1 MHFLGSILGPTD
13 WVFVILYLL
22 VIAGISIWSIRK
34 SKNSPTDYFLA
45 NRNLGWWVIGA
56 SILASNVGS
65 EHIVGLAGTAGK
77 SGTVLGHYELHSWI
91 VLLLGWVFV
100 PFYMRSMV
108 YTMPEFLE
116 RRFNAKARRLL
127 SIIQLLSYVI
137 AKASVTI
144 FAGALV
150 FNQFL
155 GVGFWEGAIILVV
168 VTGVYTVLGGL
179 HAVMYTEAIQAI
191 VLLFGSAVLL
201 YFGLEKAG
209 GWNGLMTSLPKEKLN
224 MFPALSDPKFPWLGI
239 LFASPIVGIWYWC
252 TDQHI
257 VQRCLAGRNEK
268 EARRGTIFAA
278 YLKILPFFIF
288 LIPGLIAYALHAQ
301 GKLQLGL
308 NEKGLTDYNSAF
320 PAMVEQ
326 IMPIGLRGLLA
337 GGLLA
342 ALMSSLASVYNA
354 CSTLFTMDI
363 YQKMKPEA
371 SGKELVR
378 VGRIATVVVVILGMV
393 WIPLMGNISSTLYEY
408 LQSVQSY
415 LAPPIAAVFLLGVFF
430 KRINGKGAFTA
441 MIAGFIIGIIKLT
454 LELFQKDLSGFLH
467 DFATIN
473 FLYFCIYLFLFSIV
487 TMIIV
492 SLLTPKPDD
501 DHIKGLTFA
510 TTVAEDRAA
519 SRASWNKLDV
529 ILSLIVVAIIVSVF
543 TYFSTAGVVN
553 KGKDVHQIAGDFKP
567 AENNGQYLRIRSI
580 GGGDFDVKLVKND
593 STVNV
598 IPAPCEALELAGD
611 TLKCGANKAAWIFV
625 KDDNKLYWN
634 NTEYTR
640 AGK

>member
-1 MHFLGSILGPTD
+1 M
-13 WVFVILYLL
+13 L

-34 SKNSPTDYFLA
+34 SKDSPTDYFLA

-65 EHIVGLAGTAGK
+65 EHIVGLAGSAAN

-100 PFYMRSMV
+100 PFYMRSNV

-116 RRFNAKARRLL
+116 RRFNPQARRLL

-150 FNQFL
+150 FNQIL
-155 GVGFWEGAIILVV
+155 GVDFWTGAIILVI
-168 VTGVYTVLGGL
+168 VTGVYTIFGGL
-179 HAVMYTEAIQAI
+179 HAVMYTEAIQAF
-191 VLLFGSAVLL
+191 VLLGGSAVLL
-201 YFGLEKAG
+201 YLGLDRVG
-209 GWNGLMTSLPKEKLN
+209 GWNGMISSIPAEKLN
-224 MFPALSDPKFPWLGI
+224 MFRPLSDPDFPWAGI
-239 LFASPIVGIWYWC
+239 LFASPIVGVWYWC

-278 YLKILPFFIF
+278 YLKLLPFFIF
-288 LIPGLIAYALHAQ
+288 LIPGLIAFVLHQ
-301 GKLQLGL
+301 
-308 NEKGLTDYNSAF
+308 KGELVLPNNADGTPDYNAAF

-326 IMPIGLRGLLA
+326 IMPVGLRGLLA

-342 ALMSSLASVYNA
+342 ALMASLASVYNA

-363 YQKMKPEA
+363 YQKMKPQA

-378 VGRIATVVVVILGMV
+378 VGRIATGVVVLLGMV
-393 WIPLMGNISSTLYEY
+393 WIPMMGRISNTLYEY

-415 LAPPIAAVFLLGVFF
+415 LAPPIAAVFLFGIFF
-430 KRINGKGAFTA
+430 KRINAAGAYSA
-441 MIAGFIIGIIKLT
+441 MVAGFIIGIIKLT
-454 LELFQKDLSGFLH
+454 LELFQNDLTGVLH

-473 FLYFCIYLFLFSIV
+473 FLYFCIYLFLFSVVWMIV
-487 TMIIV
+487 V
-492 SLLTPKPDD
+492 SLFTPKPSEEQ
-501 DHIKGLTFA
+501 IRGLTFA

-519 SRASWNKLDV
+519 SRASWNSKDV
-529 ILSLIVVAIIVSVF
+529 ILSLIVIAIIVAVF
-543 TYFSTAGVVN
+543 VYFSPLGVA
-553 KGKDVHQIAGDFKP
+553 K
-567 AENNGQYLRIRSI
+567 
-580 GGGDFDVKLVKND
+580 
-593 STVNV
+593 
-598 IPAPCEALELAGD
+598 
-611 TLKCGANKAAWIFV
+611 
-625 KDDNKLYWN
+625 
-634 NTEYTR
+634 
-640 AGK
+640 

>member
-1 MHFLGSILGPTD
+1 MHFLGTID
-13 WVFVILYLL
+13 IIFVILYLL
-22 VIAGISIWSIRK
+22 VIAGVSVWSIRK
-34 SKNSPTDYFLA
+34 SKASPTDYFLA

-65 EHIVGLAGTAGK
+65 EHIVGLAGTAAS
-77 SGTVLGHYELHSWI
+77 SGLVMGHYELHSYI
-91 VLLLGWVFV
+91 VLILGWVFV

-150 FNQFL
+150 FNAFL
-155 GVGFWEGAIILVV
+155 GVDFWTGAIILVV
-168 VTGVYTVLGGL
+168 ITGIYTILGGL
-179 HAVMYTEAIQAI
+179 HTVMYTEAVQAI
-191 VLLFGSAVLL
+191 ILLVGSAVLL
-201 YFGLEKAG
+201 FIGLEKVG
-209 GWNGLMTSLPKEKLN
+209 GWNAMIASVPKEKLN
-224 MFPALSDPKFPWLGI
+224 MFRPLSDPDFPWLGI
-239 LFASPIVGIWYWC
+239 LLASPIVGIWYWC

-257 VQRCLAGRNEK
+257 VQRCLAGKNEK

-278 YLKILPFFIF
+278 YLKLLPFFIF
-288 LIPGLIAYALHAQ
+288 LIPGLIAVAMVNQ
-301 GKLQLGL
+301 GTLT
-308 NEKGLTDYNSAF
+308 LTDNNAAF
-320 PAMVEQ
+320 PTLVKE

-363 YQKMKPEA
+363 YQKMRPEA
-371 SGKELVR
+371 SGKELVK
-378 VGRIATVVVVILGMV
+378 VGRIATGVVVLLGMA
-393 WIPLMGNISSTLYEY
+393 WIPLMGRISGTLYQY

-430 KRINGKGAFTA
+430 KRLNATGAYTA
-441 MIAGFIIGIIKLT
+441 MVVGFIIGIIKLT
-454 LELFQKDLSGFLH
+454 LELFQKDLGGVLL

-487 TMIIV
+487 IMVVV
-492 SLLTPKPDD
+492 SLLTPKPNENQ
-501 DHIKGLTFA
+501 IRGLTFA

-519 SRASWNKLDV
+519 SRASWNKWDV
-529 ILSLIVVAIIVSVF
+529 ILSLIVVAIIISIF
-543 TYFSTAGVVN
+543 IYFSPLGVAG
-553 KGKDVHQIAGDFKP
+553 
-567 AENNGQYLRIRSI
+567 
-580 GGGDFDVKLVKND
+580 
-593 STVNV
+593 
-598 IPAPCEALELAGD
+598 
-611 TLKCGANKAAWIFV
+611 
-625 KDDNKLYWN
+625 
-634 NTEYTR
+634 
-640 AGK
+640 

>member
-1 MHFLGSILGPTD
+1 MHLLGTILGAKD
-13 WVFVILYLL
+13 WIFVILYFI
-22 VIAGISIWSIRK
+22 VIGGISIWSIRK
-34 SKNSPTDYFLA
+34 SKNSPSDYFLA

-65 EHIVGLAGTAGK
+65 EHIVGLAGTAGQ
-77 SGTVLGHYELHSWI
+77 SGTVMGHYELHSWI
-91 VLLLGWVFV
+91 ILVLGWVFV

-155 GVGFWEGAIILVV
+155 GVGFWTGAIILVII
-168 VTGVYTVLGGL
+168 TGIYTVLGGL

-191 VLLFGSAVLL
+191 VLIVGSAVLL
-201 YFGLEKAG
+201 FVGLGKVG
-209 GWNGLMTSLPKEKLN
+209 GWHGLMTVLPKEKLN
-224 MFPALSDPKFPWLGI
+224 MFPPLSDPDFPWAGI
-239 LFASPIVGIWYWC
+239 LFAAPIVGIWYWC

-257 VQRCLAGRNEK
+257 VQRCLAARDEK
-268 EARRGTIFAA
+268 QARRGTIFAA
-278 YLKILPFFIF
+278 YLKLLPFFIF
-288 LIPGLIAYALHAQ
+288 MIPGLIAFALHAQ
-301 GKLQLGL
+301 GKLVLPTNPDGT
-308 NEKGLTDYNSAF
+308 TDYNSSF

-326 IMPIGLRGLLA
+326 IMPFGLRGLLA

-363 YQKMKPEA
+363 YKKMKPET
-371 SGKELVR
+371 SDKELVR
-378 VGRIATVVVVILGMV
+378 VGRIATVVVVLLGMA
-393 WIPLMGNISSTLYEY
+393 WIPLMGRISNTLYQY

-441 MIAGFIIGIIKLT
+441 MVVGFIIGIIKLS
-454 LELFQKDLSGFLH
+454 LELFQNDLTGVLH
-467 DFATIN
+467 QFATIN
-473 FLYFCIYLFLFSIV
+473 LLYFCIYLFLFSIV
-487 TMIIV
+487 LMIIV
-492 SLLTPKPDD
+492 SMLTPKPDNE
-501 DHIKGLTFA
+501 HIKGLTFA

-519 SRASWNKLDV
+519 SRASWNTRDV
-529 ILSLIVVAIIVSVF
+529 ILSLIIVIIVITVF
-543 TYFSTAGVVN
+543 IYFSPLG
-553 KGKDVHQIAGDFKP
+553 IAK
-567 AENNGQYLRIRSI
+567 
-580 GGGDFDVKLVKND
+580 
-593 STVNV
+593 
-598 IPAPCEALELAGD
+598 
-611 TLKCGANKAAWIFV
+611 
-625 KDDNKLYWN
+625 
-634 NTEYTR
+634 
-640 AGK
+640 

>member
-1 MHFLGSILGPTD
+1 MNFLGTVD
-13 WVFVILYLL
+13 WIFLILYML

-77 SGTVLGHYELHSWI
+77 SGTVMGHYELHSWI

-155 GVGFWEGAIILVV
+155 GVDFWTGAIILVV
-168 VTGVYTVLGGL
+168 VTGVYTIFGGL
-179 HAVMYTEAIQAI
+179 HAVMYTEAIQAF
-191 VLLFGSAVLL
+191 VLLIGSAVLL
-201 YFGLEKAG
+201 FLGLDKVG
-209 GWNGLMTSLPKEKLN
+209 GWNNLIAAVPPEKLN
-224 MFPALSDPKFPWLGI
+224 MFRPLSDPDFPWLGI
-239 LFASPIVGIWYWC
+239 LFASPIVGVWYWC

-257 VQRCLAGRNEK
+257 VQRCLAGKNER

-278 YLKILPFFIF
+278 YLKLLPFFIF
-288 LIPGLIAYALHAQ
+288 LIPGLIAYVLHQ
-301 GKLQLGL
+301 RGELILPL
-308 NEKGLTDYNSAF
+308 NADGQADFNAAF

-326 IMPIGLRGLLA
+326 IMPMGLRGLLA

-342 ALMSSLASVYNA
+342 ALMASLASVYNA

-363 YQKMKPEA
+363 YQKMKPDA
-371 SGKELVR
+371 TGKELVK
-378 VGRIATVVVVILGMV
+378 VGRIATGVVVLLGMA
-393 WIPLMGNISSTLYEY
+393 WIPMMGRISSTLYQY

-430 KRINGKGAFTA
+430 KRLNGKGAFAA
-441 MIAGFIIGIIKLT
+441 MIIGFIIGLIKLT
-454 LELFQKDLSGFLH
+454 LELFQNNLSGLLH

-487 TMIIV
+487 VMVVV

-510 TTVAEDRAA
+510 TTVAEDRVA
-519 SRASWNKLDV
+519 SRASWNKWDV
-529 ILSLIVVAIIVSVF
+529 ILSLIVVAIIISIF
-543 TYFSTAGVVN
+543 IYFSPLGV
-553 KGKDVHQIAGDFKP
+553 
-567 AENNGQYLRIRSI
+567 
-580 GGGDFDVKLVKND
+580 
-593 STVNV
+593 
-598 IPAPCEALELAGD
+598 
-611 TLKCGANKAAWIFV
+611 GA
-625 KDDNKLYWN
+625 
-634 NTEYTR
+634 
-640 AGK
+640 

>member
-1 MHFLGSILGPTD
+1 MNFLGSWD
-13 WVFVILYLL
+13 WVFLIVYML

-65 EHIVGLAGTAGK
+65 EHIVGLAGTAGA

-116 RRFNAKARRLL
+116 KRFNAKARRLL

-155 GVGFWEGAIILVV
+155 GIGFWEGAIILVI
-168 VTGVYTVLGGL
+168 VTGVYTVFGGL
-179 HAVMYTEAIQAI
+179 HAVMYTEAIQAL
-191 VLLFGSAVLL
+191 VLLIGSGVLL
-201 YFGLEKAG
+201 YMGLDKVG
-209 GWNGLMTSLPKEKLN
+209 GWNELIAAVPPEKLN
-224 MFPALSDPKFPWLGI
+224 MFRPLSDPEFPWLGI
-239 LFASPIVGIWYWC
+239 LFASPIVGVWYWC

-257 VQRCLAGRNEK
+257 VQRCLAGRDEK
-268 EARRGTIFAA
+268 QARRGTIFAA
-278 YLKILPFFIF
+278 YLKLLPFFIF
-288 LIPGLIAYALHAQ
+288 LIPGLIAYVLHQRGQLILPLNAQ
-301 GKLQLGL
+301 
-308 NEKGLTDYNSAF
+308 GLTDYNAAF
-320 PAMVEQ
+320 PAMVQQ
-326 IMPIGLRGLLA
+326 IMPMGLRGLLA

-342 ALMSSLASVYNA
+342 ALMASLASVYNA

-363 YQKMKPEA
+363 YQKMKPQA
-371 SGKELVR
+371 TGKELVR
-378 VGRIATVVVVILGMV
+378 VGRIATVVVVILGMA
-393 WIPLMGNISSTLYEY
+393 WIPMMGKISSSLYTY

-415 LAPPIAAVFLLGVFF
+415 LAPPIAAVFLFGVFF
-430 KRINGKGAFTA
+430 KRINGAGALTA
-441 MIAGFIIGIIKLT
+441 MVAGFIIGLIKLT
-454 LELFQKDLSGFLH
+454 LELFKHDLSGILY

-487 TMIIV
+487 VMVVV
-492 SLLTPKPDD
+492 SLLTPKPDEA
-501 DHIKGLTFA
+501 HIKGLTFA

-519 SRASWNKLDV
+519 SRASWNKWDV
-529 ILSLIVVAIIVSVF
+529 ILSLVIVVIIVSIF
-543 TYFSTAGVVN
+543 LYFSPIGV
-553 KGKDVHQIAGDFKP
+553 
-567 AENNGQYLRIRSI
+567 
-580 GGGDFDVKLVKND
+580 
-593 STVNV
+593 
-598 IPAPCEALELAGD
+598 
-611 TLKCGANKAAWIFV
+611 GA
-625 KDDNKLYWN
+625 
-634 NTEYTR
+634 
-640 AGK
+640 

>member
-1 MHFLGSILGPTD
+1 MNFLGTLD
-13 WVFVILYLL
+13 WIFLIVYMLI
-22 VIAGISIWSIRK
+22 IAGISIWSIRK

-65 EHIVGLAGTAGK
+65 EHIVGLAGSAGA

-150 FNQFL
+150 FNQIL
-155 GVGFWEGAIILVV
+155 GVEFWTGAIILVI
-168 VTGVYTVLGGL
+168 VTGVYTIFGGL
-179 HAVMYTEAIQAI
+179 HAVMYTEAIQAF
-191 VLLFGSAVLL
+191 VLLIGSAVLL
-201 YFGLEKAG
+201 FVGLDKVG
-209 GWNGLMTSLPKEKLN
+209 GWNTLMSSVPPEKLN
-224 MFPALSDPKFPWLGI
+224 MFRPLSDPEFPWLGI

-257 VQRCLAGRNEK
+257 VQRCLAGRNER

-278 YLKILPFFIF
+278 YLKLLPFFIF
-288 LIPGLIAYALHAQ
+288 LIPGLIAYVLHSRGELILPIKDGQ
-301 GKLQLGL
+301 
-308 NEKGLTDYNSAF
+308 TDYNAAF

-326 IMPIGLRGLLA
+326 IMPMGLRGLLA

-342 ALMSSLASVYNA
+342 ALMASLASVYNA

-363 YQKMKPEA
+363 YQKMKPAAGE
-371 SGKELVR
+371 KELVK
-378 VGRIATVVVVILGMV
+378 VGRIATAVVVILGMV
-393 WIPLMGNISSTLYEY
+393 WIPMMDRISSTLYTY

-430 KRINGKGAFTA
+430 KRLNGKGAYTA
-441 MIAGFIIGIIKLT
+441 MVVGFIIGLVKLT
-454 LELFQKDLSGFLH
+454 LELFQKDLSGILY

-473 FLYFCIYLFLFSIV
+473 FLYFCIYLFLFSVVVMIV
-487 TMIIV
+487 V
-492 SLLTPKPDD
+492 SLFSPRPDE

-510 TTVAEDRAA
+510 TTVAEDKVA
-519 SRASWNKLDV
+519 SRASWNKWDV
-529 ILSLIVVAIIVSVF
+529 ILSLIVLAIIVSIF
-543 TYFSTAGVVN
+543 IYFSPLG
-553 KGKDVHQIAGDFKP
+553 IAK
-567 AENNGQYLRIRSI
+567 
-580 GGGDFDVKLVKND
+580 
-593 STVNV
+593 
-598 IPAPCEALELAGD
+598 
-611 TLKCGANKAAWIFV
+611 
-625 KDDNKLYWN
+625 
-634 NTEYTR
+634 
-640 AGK
+640 

>member
-1 MHFLGSILGPTD
+1 MHFLGTIDIL
-13 WVFVILYLL
+13 FVILYLL
-22 VIAGISIWSIRK
+22 IIAGVSVWSIRRSK
-34 SKNSPTDYFLA
+34 SSPSDYFLA

-65 EHIVGLAGTAGK
+65 EHIVGLAGTGAT
-77 SGTVLGHYELHSWI
+77 SGLVMGHYELHSWI
-91 VLLLGWVFV
+91 VLVLGWVFV

-150 FNQFL
+150 FNSFL
-155 GVGFWEGAIILVV
+155 GVDFWTGATILVII
-168 VTGVYTVLGGL
+168 TGIYTILGGL
-179 HAVMYTEAIQAI
+179 HTVMYTEAIQAI
-191 VLLFGSAVLL
+191 VLLSGSAILL
-201 YFGLEKAG
+201 FIGLDKVG
-209 GWNGLMTSLPKEKLN
+209 GWQGMINSVPKEKLN
-224 MFPALSDPKFPWLGI
+224 MFPPLSDPDFPWLGI

-257 VQRCLAGRNEK
+257 VQRCLAGKNER

-278 YLKILPFFIF
+278 YLKLLPFFIF
-288 LIPGLIAYALHAQ
+288 LVPGLITVAMVKQ
-301 GKLQLGL
+301 GTLT
-308 NEKGLTDYNSAF
+308 LTDNNAAF
-320 PAMVEQ
+320 PTLVKE
-326 IMPIGLRGLLA
+326 IMPLGLRGLLA

-363 YQKMKPEA
+363 YQKMKPSA

-378 VGRIATVVVVILGMV
+378 VGRIATGAVVLLGMA
-393 WIPLMGNISSTLYEY
+393 WIPLMNRISGTLYQY

-430 KRINGKGAFTA
+430 KRLNAKGAFSA
-441 MIAGFIIGIIKLT
+441 MVIGFIIGIIKLT
-454 LELFQKDLSGFLH
+454 LELFQNNLTGVLH

-487 TMIIV
+487 VMVGV
-492 SLLTPKPDD
+492 SLLTPEPDEA
-501 DHIKGLTFA
+501 HINGLTFA
-510 TTVAEDRAA
+510 TTVAEDKAA
-519 SRASWNKLDV
+519 SRASWNKWDV
-529 ILSLIVVAIIVSVF
+529 ILSLIVVTIIVSVF
-543 TYFSTAGVVN
+543 IYFSPLGVA
-553 KGKDVHQIAGDFKP
+553 K
-567 AENNGQYLRIRSI
+567 
-580 GGGDFDVKLVKND
+580 
-593 STVNV
+593 
-598 IPAPCEALELAGD
+598 
-611 TLKCGANKAAWIFV
+611 
-625 KDDNKLYWN
+625 
-634 NTEYTR
+634 
-640 AGK
+640 

>member
-1 MHFLGSILGPTD
+1 MHFLGTIDVL
-13 WVFVILYLL
+13 FVILYLL
-22 VIAGISIWSIRK
+22 IIAGVSIWSIRK
-34 SKNSPTDYFLA
+34 SKSSPSDYFLA

-65 EHIVGLAGTAGK
+65 EHIVGLAGTGAT
-77 SGTVLGHYELHSWI
+77 SGLVMGHYELHSYI
-91 VLLLGWVFV
+91 VLILGWVFV

-150 FNQFL
+150 FNSFL
-155 GVGFWEGAIILVV
+155 GVDFWTGAIILVV
-168 VTGVYTVLGGL
+168 VTGIYTILGGL
-179 HAVMYTEAIQAI
+179 HTVMYTEAIQAI
-191 VLLFGSAVLL
+191 ILLLGSAVLL
-201 YFGLEKAG
+201 FIGLDKVG
-209 GWNGLMTSLPKEKLN
+209 GWQAMINSVPKEKLN
-224 MFPALSDPKFPWLGI
+224 MFRPLSDPDFPWLGI
-239 LFASPIVGIWYWC
+239 LFAAPIVGVWYWC

-257 VQRCLAGRNEK
+257 VQRCLAGKNER

-278 YLKILPFFIF
+278 YLKLLPFFIF
-288 LIPGLIAYALHAQ
+288 LVPGLIAVAMVKQ
-301 GKLQLGL
+301 GTLT
-308 NEKGLTDYNSAF
+308 LTDNNAAF
-320 PAMVEQ
+320 PTLVKE
-326 IMPIGLRGLLA
+326 IMPLGLRGLLA

-371 SGKELVR
+371 SGKELVK
-378 VGRIATVVVVILGMV
+378 VGRIATGVVVLLGMA
-393 WIPLMGNISSTLYEY
+393 WIPLMNRISGTLYQY

-430 KRINGKGAFTA
+430 KRLNAKGAYTA
-441 MIAGFIIGIIKLT
+441 MVLGFIIGIIKLT
-454 LELFQKDLSGFLH
+454 LELFQKDISGVLH

-487 TMIIV
+487 VMVVV
-492 SLLTPKPDD
+492 SLLTPRPGEEQ
-501 DHIKGLTFA
+501 IRGLTFA

-519 SRASWNKLDV
+519 SRASWNRWDV
-529 ILSLIVVAIIVSVF
+529 VLSLIVLAIIISIF
-543 TYFSTAGVVN
+543 IYFSPWGVAG
-553 KGKDVHQIAGDFKP
+553 
-567 AENNGQYLRIRSI
+567 
-580 GGGDFDVKLVKND
+580 
-593 STVNV
+593 
-598 IPAPCEALELAGD
+598 
-611 TLKCGANKAAWIFV
+611 
-625 KDDNKLYWN
+625 
-634 NTEYTR
+634 
-640 AGK
+640 